1 MEQSGDG
8 KKRKLDDGS
17 NGVPLEVSEEDLRQ
31 LLAPLSKEQVVNL
44 LVNAG
49 CVYPAI
55 ADNIRNA
62 ASKDPA
68 HRKLFLRGLAWE
80 TASQTLCEAFE
91 QYGEIEE
98 GSVIIDKATGKSR
111 GFGFITFKHM
121 DSAQRALQ
129 EPSKTIDG
137 RITVCNLATAGTNP
151 SQTTDQSQRKLYI
164 GGLSYETSNE
174 ALISIF
180 SQYGEIEEGSV
191 AYDKN
196 TNRSR
201 GFAFVTFK
209 SVEAAKRALEDS
221 NRNIDGRSVTVKLAV
236 EGQKEKAA
244 SQPIPSSQVQ
254 LGPQVQPGYAAMNPN
269 FPSYPR
275 SQLPPPTPQAYP
287 TGLPSYAPQSS
298 YVTQPLYGPTFA
310 GQPAYTGLSAAHG
323 AVAPTQYN
331 PHYNQYT
338 AFQPPQSSQP
348 GLPTIGTTAAP
359 IPPYYGTS

>member
-17 NGVPLEVSEEDLRQ
+17 NGGLVEVSEEDLRQ

-49 CVYPAI
+49 CLYPAI

-68 HRKLFLRGLAWE
+68 HRKLFVRGLAWE
-80 TASQTLCEAFE
+80 TASQTLREAFE

-98 GSVIIDKATGKSR
+98 GSVIIDKITGKSR

-137 RITVCNLATAGTNP
+137 RITVCNLATVGTNP
-151 SQTTDQSQRKLYI
+151 TQTTDPSQRKLYI

-209 SVEAAKRALEDS
+209 AVEAAKRALEDS

-244 SQPIPSSQVQ
+244 SQPMPSSQVQ
-254 LGPQVQPGYAAMNPN
+254 LVQQVQPGYAAMNPN

-275 SQLPPPTPQAYP
+275 PQQAPTPQAYP

-348 GLPTIGTTAAP
+348 GLPTIGTTGAS